1 MVLVELLHMS
11 RGVCRCSLVCAGSVV
26 IVRVLPRVFCRF
38 GSSGDGVYVE
48 VMCAGLAGVLGVA
61 TAGVG
66 RF

>member
-1 MVLVELLHMS
+1 M
-11 RGVCRCSLVCAGSVV
+11 CAGSVV